1 MSVEERA
8 LGGTGLNVPVVGLG
22 TWRTFDVRGAT
33 AEGNARAVV
42 HAALDGGA
50 RLIDSSPMY
59 GESERV
65 VGLALEGRRDRA
77 LVATK
82 VWTDDDAEAR
92 RQLDF
97 ALRTFG
103 GHVDLYQVHNLVRWE
118 RRLDELEQLRADASI
133 TAIGATH
140 YSSGAFAEL
149 ARVMRTGR
157 LDAIQVPYH
166 PRAREVEREILPLAD
181 ELGLGVIVMR
191 PLGEGALVRRS
202 PPPTALE
209 PLRPF
214 GVRTWPQAV
223 LKWILSDPRVAA
235 VIPATA
241 SPDHMR
247 ENLEA
252 GSPPWFGPD
261 ERRLVEEL
269 AWAPPTASFG
279 GCTATSPAGRRRS
292 ETRRTTGWRE

>member
-1 MSVEERA
+1 MEERS
-8 LGGTGLNVPVVGLG
+8 LGSSGIRVPVVGLG
-22 TWRTFDVRGAT
+22 TWRTFDVRGT
-33 AEGNARAVV
+33 AAEANARAVV
-42 HAALDGGA
+42 GAAVEGGA
-50 RLIDSSPMY
+50 RLVDSSPMY

-65 VGLALEGRRDRA
+65 LGLALADRRERA
-77 LVATK
+77 IVATK
-82 VWTDDDAEAR
+82 VWTDDDAEAA
-92 RQLDF
+92 RQVDF

-118 RRLDELEQLRADASI
+118 RRLDELEALRDAGRV

-140 YSSGAFAEL
+140 YSSGAFNEL

-166 PRAREVEREILPLAD
+166 PRAREVEREILPLAT

-191 PLGEGALVRRS
+191 PLGEGSLVRGA
-202 PPPTALE
+202 PPAAALE

-214 GVRTWPQAV
+214 GVRTWPQAI
-223 LKWILSDPRVAA
+223 LKWILSDPRVTA
-235 VIPATA
+235 VIPATT
-241 SPDHMR
+241 SPDHVR

-252 GSPPWFGPD
+252 GSPPWFGPG

-269 AWAPPTASFG
+269 V
-279 GCTATSPAGRRRS
+279 
-292 ETRRTTGWRE
+292 